1 MPTEALHNL
10 RLLQTLSQF
19 VGSSLVVVCKWMDV
33 ETTRRRQICAIV
45 SVSLLPHCIIRPM
58 TVTVGQM
65 CWRQNNERF
74 DWLRPGSQIRF
85 QSCVAADLS
94 ENILGPQY
102 EFDLIVIVSNAL
114 FNPIFGFRCQSV
126 CLSPIPPSS
135 LPLLSNVLALRLDC
149 IYLSVCKI
157 LRCALDWHCSAE

>member
-74 DWLRPGSQIRF
+74 D
-85 QSCVAADLS
+85 
-94 ENILGPQY
+94 
-102 EFDLIVIVSNAL
+102 
-114 FNPIFGFRCQSV
+114 
-126 CLSPIPPSS
+126 
-135 LPLLSNVLALRLDC
+135 
-149 IYLSVCKI
+149 
-157 LRCALDWHCSAE
+157 